1 MTSANEKKQILKSW
15 KTYSPKRISN
25 NTSQIMQQSK
35 TMLVPRWND
44 VTMSNLNVV
53 CCLLFPPTGCSRADT
68 LLNVH
73 FVLFFTVFSASRQC
87 CPGGQEQL
95 FLRVMFSAFVH
106 LHWFLQCFSRF
117 RTLVFFAPSAFSL
130 GFYSVFRLHDVG
142 DATPRWGGGC

>member
-1 MTSANEKKQILKSW
+1 
-15 KTYSPKRISN
+15 
-25 NTSQIMQQSK
+25 
-35 TMLVPRWND
+35 ML
-44 VTMSNLNVV
+44 
-53 CCLLFPPTGCSRADT
+53 LLFPPTECSRADT

-117 RTLVFFAPSAFSL
+117 RTLFFCTICVFPWFLQCFQAS
-130 GFYSVFRLHDVG
+130 
-142 DATPRWGGGC
+142 